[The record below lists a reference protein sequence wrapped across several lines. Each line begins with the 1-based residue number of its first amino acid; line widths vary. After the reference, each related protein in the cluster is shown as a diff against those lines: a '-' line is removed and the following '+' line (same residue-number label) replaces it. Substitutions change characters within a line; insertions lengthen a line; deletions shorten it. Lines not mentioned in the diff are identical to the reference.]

1 MSSVLERA
9 AVVMRDFHAPWGI
22 AGGWALDLFAG
33 SESRMHSDV
42 DIAILRADQRQLR
55 SRLSGRVEK
64 VVEHRLAEWS
74 ATEVLA
80 LPIHEVHVTW
90 PDGFQLEFLLN
101 EQDQETD
108 EWVFRRDARVRRSLP
123 AAFLTG
129 RIPYLAPEI
138 VLLYKAK
145 APTTKDDADFNAVL
159 SYLRHDQRAWL
170 RDALHVTAPGHR
182 WGGVLAG
189 DA

>member
-1 MSSVLERA
+1 M
-9 AVVMRDFHAPWGI
+9 
-22 AGGWALDLFAG
+22 LDLPA
-33 SESRMHSDV
+33 
-42 DIAILRADQRQLR
+42 
-55 SRLSGRVEK
+55 
-64 VVEHRLAEWS
+64 
-74 ATEVLA
+74 
-80 LPIHEVHVTW
+80 HEVHVTW

-101 EQDQETD
+101 EHDQETD
-108 EWVFRRDARVRRSLP
+108 EWVFRRDARIRRSLP

-129 RIPYLAPEI
+129 RLPYLAPEI

-145 APTTKDDADFNAVL
+145 APAPKDDADFNVVL